1 MSEPLHKRLAAAL
14 SAGTA
19 PVIVTGASGWLGR
32 ATLNMLRDLLGE
44 CFDTRVLAFGSYA
57 RDVLLPGGIRVGCR
71 ALADLAAYD
80 GPPPLII
87 HHACLT
93 KDRVSALGADA
104 FLGIN
109 DGIRDQLTDL
119 VKRRGAVG
127 FFLPSSGAVYGPG
140 RNLAQDAAANP
151 YGVSKLRDETRFSVL
166 AQEGGFPL
174 VIARVFNMSGPF
186 INKPE
191 AYALASFLVALK
203 AGRPVEI
210 RATRRVVRSYV
221 HAGDLLLLVLGALLL
236 RPMEDPL
243 LFDTEGELAI
253 EVGDLARRCAA
264 VLGVPGASICRPN
277 LEDLPDD
284 VYVGEGAVMRKLAAE
299 LSLQLRPLDTQIADT
314 AADLCRA

>member
-1 MSEPLHKRLAAAL
+1 MSGALHKRLSAAL

-19 PVIVTGASGWLGR
+19 PVIVTGAGGWLGR
-32 ATLNMLRDLLGE
+32 VTLDLLCDLLGE
-44 CFDTRVLAFGSYA
+44 RFDTRVMAFGSHA
-57 RDVLLPGGIRVGCR
+57 RDILLPGGRQLYCR

-93 KDRVSALGADA
+93 KDRVGALGADA
-104 FLGIN
+104 FLAIN
-109 DGIRDQLTDL
+109 ASIRDQLSEL
-119 VKRRGAVG
+119 IRRCGTAG

-140 RNLAQDAAANP
+140 RNLTEDAAANP
-151 YGVSKLRDETRFSVL
+151 YGVSKLRDEVHFSDV
-166 AQEGGFPL
+166 ARRGGFPL

-191 AYALASFLVALK
+191 AYALASFLTALQ
-203 AGRPVEI
+203 AGRPIEI

-236 RPMEDPL
+236 RPMADPL

-253 EVGDLARRCAA
+253 EVGDLARRCVR
-264 VLGVPGASICRPN
+264 VLGVAEAAIHRPN
-277 LEDLPDD
+277 PENLPDD
-284 VYVGEGAVMRKLAAE
+284 VYVGDGATMRTLAAA
-299 LSLQLRPLDTQIADT
+299 LSLPLRPLDTQIADT
-314 AADLCRA
+314 AAGLVHY